1 MEFLVLL
8 LPPAR
13 LWALVE
19 AIVAAVLVF
28 LDVSVAQAAA
38 VMAVTAVATGEVVNT
53 KTK

>member
-1 MEFLVLL
+1 MIKY

-13 LWALVE
+13 MWALVE
-19 AIVAAVLVF
+19 ALVAAVLVF
-28 LDVSVAQAAA
+28 LDVSVEQAAA